1 MTVNRM
7 TRRLVTG
14 GGFVVAVLAAAT
26 GFEAIR
32 QGHAEPGPTAAP
44 AAMKAATQAPGGEVV
59 SELSHAFR
67 RAAQAALP
75 AVVSI
80 EVEAQRQT
88 VRGSQFRGLPFFED
102 VPRDPTPSRGQGT
115 GFVFRPDGY
124 ILTNNHVVEDATRI
138 TVRFQD
144 GRELSAT
151 VVGRDPNTDVAIV
164 KVDATDLATV
174 EMGDSDQADVGDW
187 VVALGYPL
195 QLGSTATVTA
205 GIVSAKGRDLNIL
218 DRNNATGGVALEH
231 FIQTDAAINP
241 GNSGGPLVDLGGNVI
256 GVNSAIASPTGFYSG
271 YGFAVPVNIAKRVAN
286 DLIAFGEV
294 RRPRLG
300 IGVMPVSE
308 ADKDVLKL
316 PNLEG
321 ARVSQVEPGLPAAKA
336 GIELGDVITTI
347 DSHPIRDAGQL
358 TALLAEQYRPGQKVN
373 LGIVRYGKRMNIEAE
388 LATFA
393 PAVTTARE
401 PERPRARG
409 VSVLGFQ
416 ATELTP
422 QIARQMDVQATNG
435 VVITDIDPVG
445 SARGFVGPGTVI
457 EQINGKPVRSLD
469 DLDRA
474 AQQVKPGDAVSL
486 IVLTPD
492 GRRTMVNYRIRS

>member
-1 MTVNRM
+1 MNRT

-14 GGFVVAVLAAAT
+14 GGFVLAVLAAAT

-32 QGHAEPGPTAAP
+32 HGHAEPVPAAAP
-44 AAMKAATQAPGGEVV
+44 AAITAAQAPGGEVV
-59 SELSHAFR
+59 SELSQAFR
-67 RAAQAALP
+67 RATQAALP

-80 EVEAQRQT
+80 EVEAQRPT
-88 VRGSQFRGLPFFED
+88 VRGSQFRGLPYFED
-102 VPRDPTPSRGQGT
+102 LPRMDPQPSRGQGT
-115 GFVFRPDGY
+115 GFVFRADGY
-124 ILTNNHVVEDATRI
+124 ILTNNHVVDGATRI

-144 GRELSAT
+144 SREMAAT
-151 VVGRDPNTDVAIV
+151 VVGRDPNTDIAIV

-174 EMGDSDQADVGDW
+174 DMGDSDQADVGDW

-218 DRNNATGGVALEH
+218 DRNSETGGVALEH

-241 GNSGGPLVDLGGNVI
+241 GNSGGPLVDLNGRVI

-271 YGFAVPVNIAKRVAN
+271 YGFAVPVNIAKRVAD

-308 ADKDVLKL
+308 ADKDILKL
-316 PNLEG
+316 ANLEG

-336 GIELGDVITTI
+336 GIELGDVIVSV
-347 DSHPIRDAGQL
+347 DDHPIRDAGQL
-358 TALLAEQYRPGQKVN
+358 TALLAERYRPGQKVN
-373 LGIVRYGKRMNIEAE
+373 LAVVRYGKRMNIEAE
-388 LATFA
+388 LATFE
-393 PAVTTARE
+393 PAVTAART
-401 PERPRARG
+401 PERPRSRG
-409 VSVLGFQ
+409 VSMLGFQ

-422 QIARQMDVQATNG
+422 QVARQLNIQADDG
-435 VVITDIDPVG
+435 VVITDIDPAG

-457 EQINGKPVRSLD
+457 EQINGKAVKTLQ
-469 DLDRA
+469 DLDQA

-486 IVLTPD
+486 IVRTPD